1 MVMWPLQR
9 YRLSKFIDQLGLI
22 AYYEDDEAMIRPS
35 KWNNNHRKHGLD
47 CMGQVGLLRTKSALV
62 QQQAAR
68 SLASVER
75 DVVAFVQQVEHHT
88 YIDILYVH
96 VH

>member
-1 MVMWPLQR
+1 M
-9 YRLSKFIDQLGLI
+9 
-22 AYYEDDEAMIRPS
+22 
-35 KWNNNHRKHGLD
+35 
-47 CMGQVGLLRTKSALV
+47 LRTKSALV